1 VKSLSFLRLTPDS
14 ELHLWIRMTN
24 PLEDLRYAIRGLRK
38 SPMFAVVALLSL
50 GLGIGANTAI
60 FSLMDQALLR
70 SLPVKQPE
78 QLVLFSAN
86 GPRRGRVSTSYGD
99 VYTFS
104 YPMYRDFR
112 DQKAVFSGVL
122 ARFPTSF
129 SMSWHDQT
137 ERVYGDLVSGNYFD
151 VLGVHAAI
159 GRTFSQ
165 EDDRIPGAHP
175 VAVLSYDYWK
185 GHFGGDRGVLNQ
197 TINLNA
203 HPMTIVGIAQA
214 GFKGVGVGEAPQV
227 FVPMMMRS
235 EMSPLTN
242 DLADRRSMWLNIF
255 GRLKPGVTR
264 QQAEAATNAFFRPIL
279 ELEAKDLTLSQRVR
293 AQFLTRH
300 LSLLEGAKGISS
312 TSAQISSAI
321 VVLMGMV
328 GLLLLIACA
337 NVANLLI
344 ARATTRQRE
353 ITIRLAMGASRFRLI
368 RQLLVESLLLALGG
382 GLLGLLVAEWTGEA
396 LLRFLPTDPSMMGIS
411 SQPDGRVLLFALAL
425 SVFTGVLFGIVPS
438 LQATKTDLA
447 STLKDQASGVVG
459 GGLGHLRLRKSLVVS
474 QVALSLMLLIGAGL
488 FARSLY
494 NVKNIDSGIRTDHL
508 ISFAV
513 QPSLNGYNQERMRS
527 LFERLQENI
536 ARLPGIRATSMA
548 EVALLAGDNENTS
561 IEIEGYHAKEDEDM
575 NVEQNKIGPGF
586 FATLGMPLLA
596 GRDFTNAD
604 GPKAPL
610 AVIVNDRFAK
620 HFFGNESALGRRIH
634 FRREKDSLEIVG
646 VVRDGKIVDLREK
659 PLRCVYLP
667 YAQSQIGYM
676 TFYARTTQEPA
687 AAAQMLREEVRRQDS
702 NLPIFNVRTME
713 RQIDESLFLDRLVAA
728 LSASF
733 GALATLLA
741 AVGLYGVMA
750 YMVVRR
756 TREIGIRMALGADRR
771 EVLRLVM
778 KEVVVLAAVGIGI
791 AALASLAMGRLIQ
804 SQLLDVNA
812 RDPLVMAAATL
823 ALAAVALLAGFLP
836 ALRATRVD
844 PLTALRYE

>member
-1 VKSLSFLRLTPDS
+1 M
-14 ELHLWIRMTN
+14 IN
-24 PLEDLRYAIRGLRK
+24 PVEDLRYAFRGLRK
-38 SPMFAVVALLSL
+38 SPMFTIVALLSL

-70 SLPVKQPE
+70 SLPVKHPE
-78 QLVLFSAN
+78 QLVLFSAS
-86 GPRRGRVSTSYGD
+86 GPRRGQVNTSYGD
-99 VYTFS
+99 IYTFS

-112 DQKAVFSGVL
+112 DGNRVFSGLL
-122 ARFPTSF
+122 ARFPISF

-159 GRTFSQ
+159 GRTFTPE
-165 EDDRIPGAHP
+165 EDRRPGANP
-175 VAVLSYDYWK
+175 LVILSYGYWK
-185 GHFGGDRGVLNQ
+185 RRFGGDPGVLNQ
-197 TINLNA
+197 TITLNA
-203 HPMTIVGIAQA
+203 HPMTIVGIAQP
-214 GFKGVGVGEAPQV
+214 GFNGVGVGEAPEV

-235 EMSPLTN
+235 QMSPDMN
-242 DLADRRSMWLNIF
+242 DLEDQRSMWLNIF
-255 GRLKPGVTR
+255 GRLKPGVSR
-264 QQAEAATNAFFRPIL
+264 EQGEAAMNTFWKPIL
-279 ELEAKDLTLSQRVR
+279 EAEAKDLNFSQRIR
-293 AQFLTRH
+293 ERFEKRH
-300 LSLLEGAKGISS
+300 LSLLPGGKGISS
-312 TSAQISSAI
+312 ASAQISSAI

-344 ARATTRQRE
+344 ARASARQRE
-353 ITIRLAMGASRFRLI
+353 ISIRLAMGASRFRLI
-368 RQLLVESLLLALGG
+368 RQLLVESLVLALGG

-396 LLRFLPTDPSMMGIS
+396 LLKFLPSDPSMMGIS
-411 SQPDGRVLLFALAL
+411 SQPDGRVLLFALVL
-425 SVFTGVLFGIVPS
+425 SVMTGVMFGIVPA

-459 GGLGHLRLRKSLVVS
+459 GGLGHLRLRKSLVVT

-494 NVKNIDSGIRTDHL
+494 NLKNIDAGFHTDHL

-513 QPSLNGYNQERMRS
+513 QPSLNGYSQERMRS
-527 LFERLQENI
+527 LFERLRENI
-536 ARLPGIRATSMA
+536 GRLPGIRTASMS
-548 EVALLAGDNENTS
+548 EVGLLSGDNESTS
-561 IEIEGYHAKEDEDM
+561 IEIEGYQAKEDEDM
-575 NVEQNKIGPGF
+575 NVFQDKIGPGF
-586 FATLGMPLLA
+586 FATLGIPLLA

-610 AVIVNDRFAK
+610 TIIVNERFAR
-620 HFFGNESALGRRIH
+620 HFFGDQNPIGRRIH

-646 VVRDGKIVDLREK
+646 VVRDGKIVELREK

-667 YAQSQIGYM
+667 YAQSQVQYM
-676 TFYARTTQEPA
+676 TFYARTTQEPSVMT
-687 AAAQMLREEVRRQDS
+687 QTLREEVRRQDP
-702 NLPIFNVRTME
+702 NLPIFNVKTME
-713 RQIDESLFLDRLVAA
+713 DQIDESLFMDRLVAA

-771 EVLRLVM
+771 QVLRLVM
-778 KEVVVLAAVGIGI
+778 KEVVAVAVVGIGI
-791 AALASLAMGRLIQ
+791 AVLASLAMGRLIQ
-804 SQLLDVNA
+804 SQLLDVSA
-812 RDPLVMAAATL
+812 RDPWVMAAATL
-823 ALAAVALLAGFLP
+823 TLAVVALFAGFLP